1 MYQALG
7 RLFKREL
14 ITKRPS
20 ATGKRTKVYGISNP
34 YKHVPKDT
42 CDNKLE
48 VESIKIEGSP
58 PPVVENVSVR
68 KSITIEITESQT
80 TNTLTEGKIN
90 TSLTNSNEQKEV
102 NPSIPCKQE
111 VSVELTGEN
120 NQGGVYAEENET
132 QADNSQL
139 AQEEVTSGA
148 ELAQSDDED
157 QKDMGEIGKTYLVCQ
172 ETGWVKAVLVD
183 APSQSL
189 STGWLFMRDDT
200 GVQFPVFERDSFKE
214 VSSD

>member
-1 MYQALG
+1 M
-7 RLFKREL
+7 
-14 ITKRPS
+14 
-20 ATGKRTKVYGISNP
+20 
-34 YKHVPKDT
+34 
-42 CDNKLE
+42 
-48 VESIKIEGSP
+48 
-58 PPVVENVSVR
+58 SVR

-80 TNTLTEGKIN
+80 TNTLTESKIN
-90 TSLTNSNEQKEV
+90 TSLTNSNEQKKV
-102 NPSIPCKQE
+102 NASIPCKQE

-139 AQEEVTSGA
+139 VQEEVTSGA
-148 ELAQSDDED
+148 ELAQSDEEN

-189 STGWLFMRDDT
+189 STGWLFMSDDT
-200 GVQFPVFERDSFKE
+200 GVQFPVFDRDSFKE
-214 VSSD
+214 VDSD